1 MWHTSLRSVH
11 HTHGSP
17 PPSLRPPLHSPRPP
31 PYSFATLS
39 RPWRTKALRKPP
51 AYVLKWLQD
60 VPKCGTT
67 PQFDP
72 SGGASPPC
80 PLRSARGQRLRAALG
95 RAVVATL
102 PFVCALRLALSR
114 SVASAA
120 NLAAPLLSFRLVAS
134 LSRLHSFAPPTA
146 EVCFDW
152 GCKYVLHPRTSTA
165 PLTRFVGGPRPLR
178 CALGAPISPG
188 LPPHARFSRSRY
200 ARGERS
206 VATLRFFFCW
216 ALVGAAAMASGS
228 AAAVAYASPF
238 GLGAACP
245 RFPPFLSGKTGAASS
260 CPGGWRFSV
269 GRRA

>member
-1 MWHTSLRSVH
+1 MAAGCTKMWNN
-11 HTHGSP
+11 P
-17 PPSLRPPLHSPRPP
+17 
-31 PYSFATLS
+31 
-39 RPWRTKALRKPP
+39 
-51 AYVLKWLQD
+51 
-60 VPKCGTT
+60 
-67 PQFDP
+67 PQFNP

-102 PFVCALRLALSR
+102 PFFCVRYAHQ
-114 SVASAA
+114 AA
-120 NLAAPLLSFRLVAS
+120 KCAAPLLSFRLVAS
-134 LSRLHSFAPPTA
+134 LRCAVAPALLCSA
-146 EVCFDW
+146 EFRNCRDLPPVNVQALPCA
-152 GCKYVLHPRTSTA
+152 GSLA

-206 VATLRFFFCW
+206 VATLRFFICW

-245 RFPPFLSGKTGAASS
+245 RFPPFLSGHRALPPRAREDGAS
-260 CPGGWRFSV
+260 R
-269 GRRA
+269 